1 MWIMSD
7 ARAVYN
13 INTVY
18 SLYILMFNMDVWPE
32 IVFIYLFFLGLKKC
46 ARTEKRVTLNHI
58 LAS

>member
-32 IVFIYLFFLGLKKC
+32 IVFIYFFFGG
-46 ARTEKRVTLNHI
+46 
-58 LAS
+58 